1 MDKDYIVTI
10 DGPVGSG
17 KSTVGRLLAR
27 MRGLVYLDTGAMY
40 RAVALEAQRRGI
52 SPDDE
57 AALGQLCAG
66 IAISFRND
74 GDRQL
79 VFLSGSDVTDA
90 IRTPEISML
99 ASRISAVGTVRK
111 ALVRLQQQTGR
122 DGGVVVDGR
131 DAGTVIFPQ
140 ARFKFYLDATVQ
152 ERTQRRY
159 KELIEK
165 KLEVD
170 YNKLFLDIKKR
181 DEDDSTRA
189 LAPLK
194 PADDA
199 VIIDTTGM
207 TIEAVLGTIS
217 REIDRRASS
226 MP

>member
-27 MRGLVYLDTGAMY
+27 VRGLVYLDTGAMY

-52 SPDDE
+52 APDDA
-57 AALGQLCAG
+57 AALGQLCDCIS
-66 IAISFRND
+66 IAFRND

-79 VFLSGSDVTDA
+79 VFVSGSYVTDA

-99 ASRISAVGTVRK
+99 ASRISAVKTVRE

-122 DGGVVVDGR
+122 DGGIVVDCR

-152 ERTQRRY
+152 ERAQRRY
-159 KELIEK
+159 KELVEK
-165 KLEVD
+165 KMEVD
-170 YNKLFLDIKKR
+170 YNTLFLDIKKR
-181 DEDDSTRA
+181 DQDYSTRA

-199 VIIDTTGM
+199 VIIDTTGI
-207 TIEAVLGTIS
+207 TIEAVLGAIS
-217 REIDRRASS
+217 REIDRRAPSV
-226 MP
+226 P